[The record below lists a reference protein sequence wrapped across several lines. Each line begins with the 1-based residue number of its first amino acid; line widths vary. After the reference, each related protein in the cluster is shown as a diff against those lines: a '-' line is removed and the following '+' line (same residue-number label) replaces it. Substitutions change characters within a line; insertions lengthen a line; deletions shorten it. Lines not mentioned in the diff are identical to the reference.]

1 MIICKE
7 CGNQNADDD
16 QFCGSCSAFLEWS
29 GEKIAPDVPEPE
41 PVVEDEAD
49 KAGLVTRIKHAI
61 SGPDL
66 PPPPDGGATSAPGGL
81 ASPTG
86 TPAAAPTAASTAAA
100 AGASAAT
107 AGAARAPATAEE
119 KAAALVA
126 KPEAIEARTPQAQTP
141 QAAKARPK
149 PVKQPPTRKINPGDL
164 VCGACGE
171 GNDPARNYCRR
182 CGTSLAE
189 IVPIKKKWW
198 QRSKKPKTVA
208 AGTRPGQPGRSG
220 GDMGKKGRIAAGK
233 ASTGLSNVRR
243 ILALLAIVGIGV
255 GLAIPSTRSLLLN
268 PLESAYNSVRRV
280 ISPEYETIA
289 LDSDRATESGGDV
302 ANAQRAFDSNTLTA
316 WVPTVAPATVT
327 ISFVEPS
334 DVEHV
339 LFHNGVQTDGGKVD
353 REQPRPRNVR
363 FVIVKTDGQIVEQ
376 DAIVEDEDGFQTIK
390 IDESD
395 VATITTMVGG
405 CYPDPSV
412 QVCAIT
418 ELEFQRVK

>member
-1 MIICKE
+1 
-7 CGNQNADDD
+7 
-16 QFCGSCSAFLEWS
+16 
-29 GEKIAPDVPEPE
+29 V
-41 PVVEDEAD
+41 
-49 KAGLVTRIKHAI
+49 
-61 SGPDL
+61 
-66 PPPPDGGATSAPGGL
+66 
-81 ASPTG
+81 
-86 TPAAAPTAASTAAA
+86 
-100 AGASAAT
+100 
-107 AGAARAPATAEE
+107 
-119 KAAALVA
+119 
-126 KPEAIEARTPQAQTP
+126 
-141 QAAKARPK
+141 
-149 PVKQPPTRKINPGDL
+149 
-164 VCGACGE
+164 
-171 GNDPARNYCRR
+171 
-182 CGTSLAE
+182 
-189 IVPIKKKWW
+189 
-198 QRSKKPKTVA
+198 
-208 AGTRPGQPGRSG
+208 
-220 GDMGKKGRIAAGK
+220 GKKGRIAAGK

-405 CYPDPSV
+405 CYPDPSI